1 MAAAGEAAGAEALS
15 PRARVPRALA
25 VAAHPD
31 DIEFVMAGTLL
42 LLREAG
48 WDTHYLNLSSGNLG
62 SLTRS
67 PVETAR
73 TRRGEAQAAAR
84 VLEATWHP
92 PFCKDLDIFYDR
104 ATLRRLG
111 AVIRLVAPTVILT
124 HSPRDYMEDHMN
136 TSRLAVTAAFARA
149 IPGFRTSPA
158 RRPVPGDVT
167 IYHAVP
173 HGLRDQLRR
182 RVLPGAFVD
191 TTSVHETKRA
201 ALGCHESQRRFLDE
215 TQGMG
220 SFIRTMDAF
229 SEAVGRLSGKFRHA
243 EGWRRH
249 SHLGFCAEDADPLR
263 DALGPRYLVS
273 DAYERGLEEGK

>member
-1 MAAAGEAAGAEALS
+1 
-15 PRARVPRALA
+15 
-25 VAAHPD
+25 
-31 DIEFVMAGTLL
+31 MAGTLL

-48 WDTHYLNLSSGNLG
+48 WETHYLNLSSGNLG

-67 PVETAR
+67 PAQTAR
-73 TRRGEAQAAAR
+73 IRRREAQAAAR
-84 VLEATWHP
+84 VLGATWHP
-92 PFCKDLDIFYDR
+92 SFCNDLDIFYDR
-104 ATLRRLG
+104 VTLRRLA
-111 AVIRLVAPTVILT
+111 AVIRAVAPAVILT

-136 TSRLAVTAAFARA
+136 ASRLTVTAAFARA
-149 IPGFRTSPA
+149 IPAFRTSP
-158 RRPVPGDVT
+158 RRPPAPGDVT

-191 TTSVHETKRA
+191 TTPVHDTKRA
-201 ALGCHESQRRFLDE
+201 ALACHESQRTFLDA

-229 SEAVGRLSGKFRHA
+229 SEAVGKLSGAFHHA

-249 SHLGFCAEDADPLR
+249 SHLGFSAEAADPLR
-263 DALGPRYLVS
+263 EALGRRFLVS
-273 DAYERGLEEGK
+273 EAYERGLESGS